1 MTERPQRR
9 WYSCSTRELLL
20 VPVVMAVVLGWW
32 VDRRELVELVTKR
45 DRERERAA
53 WDAEAL
59 KGVVEATGGHADIML
74 SGIHAKFP
82 IPGGG
87 MADSWQYFDA
97 ESPTTV
103 P

>member
-1 MTERPQRR
+1 M
-9 WYSCSTRELLL
+9 LL
-20 VPVVMAVVLGWW
+20 VTLVVASLLGWW
-32 VDRRELVELVTKR
+32 VDRWSLAELVTKR
-45 DRERERAA
+45 DRERERAE

-59 KGVVEATGGHADIML
+59 KGVVKASGGHADIML

-103 P
+103 PEPSMPPRVELP